1 MRFNLGYDDFLEA
14 LDVFD
19 RTLTE
24 QGYEGSVPIH
34 AIGGF
39 ALMAHGLRKDGD
51 TADIDTVTPT
61 LDPAAAR
68 AAAKV
73 AEILNFPNDW
83 LNNDN
88 VYAEGDT
95 VTQEDV
101 DAAEVL
107 ICANFEPSDL
117 TYDHIDLKIADLDTL
132 ARCKALAVCDASPV
146 RLQKDAMDLCD
157 VFTALDITD
166 LESARDRF
174 PWIDDPEMASVRHM
188 VSTLVPDTEKS
199 DITDIMMAVVEGR
212 AEADREGD
220 DFSDIYTE
228 DYLDPEAYFDADSMS
243 ADSLSSYNDIAA
255 YMNESRGPDTAY
267 AFSYE
272 DSFTY

>member
-19 RTLTE
+19 RTLSE

-61 LDPAAAR
+61 LDPAAAQ

-73 AEILNFPNDW
+73 AEVLNFPEDW

-157 VFTALDITD
+157 VFTALEVND
-166 LESARDRF
+166 LESARERF

-188 VSTLVPDTEKS
+188 VATLAPDTEKS
-199 DITDIMMAVVEGR
+199 DITDIMMAVVQGR
-212 AEADREGD
+212 AEAEWE
-220 DFSDIYTE
+220 SDEPTDLYSE
-228 DYLDPEAYFDADSMS
+228 DYLDPEAYFDEEG
-243 ADSLSSYNDIAA
+243 LSVGALDAYRDLAA
-255 YMNESRGPDTAY
+255 HLNESRDYDEAY
-267 AFSYE
+267 AYSFE